1 LLKDRQARPISLFLD
16 RITGLTRWIVD
27 AKFRLDMKDPIV
39 EQVRSVRKQ
48 IEQQYPDAESF
59 YRYLEQQQETYR
71 GRLIR
76 RKPKKP
82 PRAKAS

>member
-1 LLKDRQARPISLFLD
+1 MRKDL
-16 RITGLTRWIVD
+16 
-27 AKFRLDMKDPIV
+27 IV
-39 EQVRSVRKQ
+39 EQVRSVRRE

-59 YRYLEQQQETYR
+59 YKHIKQQQETYR
-71 GRLIR
+71 TRLTR

>member
-1 LLKDRQARPISLFLD
+1 
-16 RITGLTRWIVD
+16 
-27 AKFRLDMKDPIV
+27 MKDPIV

-59 YRYLEQQQETYR
+59 YKHLEQQQETYR